1 MRVLHQGLG
10 SYEAKARRSIL
21 HEFVAMLLAILMICP
36 PLQAQQG
43 VARVAPSDL
52 AAQNN
57 SRVAA
62 SAAQVREVLQKDP
75 GLMVELKGW
84 VAKEATERGQ
94 IVNDSDLTDQAIYDR
109 LAIDS
114 EFRSVATR
122 LLQRYGYLLPKLNP
136 ESDAAKEEELVRQA
150 RAQRIAKR
158 IDEKDTEEALRTQ
171 TRRTRLDRRSAQEL
185 AEDQETQ
192 DRSSLPRERRQE
204 QDNVSPPD
212 GLPDGIPLDL
222 QDKAALR
229 QAARNP
235 TDESGISP
243 SRLAQTGRDS
253 DLSYLPLLRRSTDT
267 LLSATSGTALAEES
281 RLARPEMPLG
291 AGLAPYSTAEVRPSF
306 PESRSYRGHARAS
319 ELRRGERERSGE
331 ELSPY
336 VPRPSP
342 YADIPSLYDMYRQVR
357 TQPGELRRFGADVFR
372 PDAQYSEALPMDLP
386 VGPDYVVGPGD
397 GLAIDL
403 WGSVSQRL
411 YRTVDREGR
420 LALPE
425 VGPVLVSGRTLGEV
439 QQALQKILRTQFR
452 DVSADVSLSR
462 LRAVRVYVVG
472 DVKEPGAYD
481 VSSLSTPLN
490 ALFGAGGP
498 TDRGSLRLLRHYR
511 GKQLVQEVDVYDLL
525 LRGVRSD
532 IQRLENGDTVLVPPV
547 GAKVTVEGAVRRPAI
562 YELRTEKTL
571 ADVLEM
577 AGGILPTATLRNIQV
592 QRLEA
597 HEKRTMMSV
606 DIPETQDNQAITKKL
621 ESFAI
626 RDGDE
631 VRIFPIAPYNQDAVF
646 LQGHVLRPGR
656 YSYRPGMKLT
666 DLVPAFADLLPEPAT
681 KYAEIIR
688 LNPPDYQP
696 SVESFNLAAALTNPA
711 SAPELRPLDTVRVF
725 GRYDFE
731 NAPTVYVGGEVRN
744 PGLYRTSGEVHVRDA
759 IHLAGGLTPDALL
772 DDAQIFRY
780 LPDSKL
786 KIMSLNLK
794 EAIGGNP
801 IDNILL
807 QPRDLLV
814 IHRNPAKAD
823 PPSVYIKGEV
833 DKPGRYPLTTNL
845 RVADL
850 IRLSGGFKR
859 SADTESADLTHYLVE
874 GQKQPAGEHLEVQIA
889 AALAGDSKND
899 IPLRDGD
906 VLTIRQIPGWNDIG
920 ATVSVRGE
928 VQHPGSYAI
937 QVGEKL
943 SSVLKRAGGFLPSAY
958 PRGLVFERAD
968 VRELQEKSR
977 QELIQRLRKEAGSF
991 NESLQQSAAEQAAL
1005 QQAAL
1010 EHRRRA
1016 IEALEQTPTTG
1027 RMVVRLRTNLAGF
1040 ENSPDDIE
1048 LRNGDSIFI
1057 PKRPEFVLVNGQVYN
1072 SNAITYRPGR
1082 NAAWYLRQAGGPT
1095 SQANKKDIFIVR
1107 ANGSIA
1113 SGKGEGWWSGNVL
1126 STQIEPGDMIVVP
1139 EKAIGGST
1147 VWKNLLSL
1155 AQIAQSGAI
1164 AALIVTR

>member
-1 MRVLHQGLG
+1 MPDLRSGPD
-10 SYEAKARRSIL
+10 EAMARSGVVRQ
-21 HEFVAMLLAILMICP
+21 FVAMALAVLMVCP
-36 PLQAQQG
+36 AMQAQQPTQAQQHLTQAVG
-43 VARVAPSDL
+43 SDL

-62 SAAQVREVLQKDP
+62 SPTQIREVLQKDP
-75 GLMVELKGW
+75 GLMVELKRW
-84 VAKEATERGQ
+84 VAKEATDRGQ

-109 LAIDS
+109 LTGDT

-136 ESDAAKEEELVRQA
+136 ESDAAKEEELARQVRQA
-150 RAQRIAKR
+150 RALRLAQESPRA
-158 IDEKDTEEALRTQ
+158 EEQ
-171 TRRTRLDRRSAQEL
+171 QRTRFDRGGLQE
-185 AEDQETQ
+185 
-192 DRSSLPRERRQE
+192 RLPRERSQE
-204 QDNVSPPD
+204 VVPLPEGVPESVPPD
-212 GLPDGIPLDL
+212 LRE
-222 QDKAALR
+222 KAALL

-235 TDESGISP
+235 NEELGNASLQAMRSG
-243 SRLAQTGRDS
+243 LDS
-253 DLSYLPLLRRSTDT
+253 DLPYLQRPSDGQ
-267 LLSATSGTALAEES
+267 LSAATAAAIASESPITSIETPAESALATSSYTEPRSSFSSGS
-281 RLARPEMPLG
+281 RPYRRPERSSETRTTGSIP
-291 AGLAPYSTAEVRPSF
+291 SAEEPSA
-306 PESRSYRGHARAS
+306 YVARA
-319 ELRRGERERSGE
+319 
-331 ELSPY
+331 
-336 VPRPSP
+336 SP

-357 TQPGELRRFGADVFR
+357 ARPGELKRFGADVFR
-372 PDAQYSEALPMDLP
+372 SDSQYSEAIPMDLP

-403 WGSVSQRL
+403 WGSVSRRL

-439 QQALQKILRTQFR
+439 QEALQKILRTQFR

-462 LRAVRVYVVG
+462 LRSVRVYVVG
-472 DVKEPGAYD
+472 DAEEPGAYD

-490 ALFGAGGP
+490 ALFAARGP
-498 TDRGSLRLLRHYR
+498 TVRGSLRILRHYR

-532 IQRLENGDTVLVPPV
+532 LQRLENGDTVLVPPM
-547 GAKVTVEGAVRRPAI
+547 GAKVTVEGAVRRPAV

-571 ADVLEM
+571 ADVLAM

-597 HEKRTMMSV
+597 HEKRTMISV
-606 DIPETQDNQAITKKL
+606 DIPETQDNEAITKKL

-626 RDGDE
+626 RDADE
-631 VRIFPIAPYNQDAVF
+631 VHIFPIAPYNQDAVF

-666 DLVPAFADLLPEPAT
+666 DLVRSFADLMPEPAA

-688 LNPPDYQP
+688 LNPPDYRP
-696 SVESFNLAAALTNPA
+696 SVESFDLAAALTNP
-711 SAPELRPLDTVRVF
+711 SAVPELQPMDTVRVF

-731 NAPTVYVGGEVRN
+731 SAPTVLVGGEVRS
-744 PGLYRTSGEVHVRDA
+744 PGLYRTSGQIHVRDA

-772 DDAQIFRY
+772 DSAQIFRY
-780 LPDSKL
+780 MPDSKL
-786 KIMSLNLK
+786 KIMSVNLN
-794 EAIGGNP
+794 EAIAGNP

-823 PPSVYIKGEV
+823 PPSVYVKGEV

-845 RVADL
+845 RLTDL
-850 IRLSGGFKR
+850 IHLAGGFKR
-859 SADTESADLTHYLVE
+859 SAYTESADLTRYLVQGE
-874 GQKQPAGEHLEVQIA
+874 KQAVGEHLEIQIA
-889 AALAGDSKND
+889 AALAGDPKND

-920 ATVSVRGE
+920 ATVTVRGE
-928 VQHPGSYAI
+928 MQHPGTYAI

-943 SSVLKRAGGFLPSAY
+943 SSVLRRAGGFLPSAY

-968 VRELQEKSR
+968 VRQLQEKSR
-977 QELIQRLRKEAGSF
+977 QELIQRLRQESGSF
-991 NESLQQSAAEQAAL
+991 KASLQQSAAEQAAL

-1010 EHRRRA
+1010 EQRRRA
-1016 IEALEQTPTTG
+1016 IEALEQAPATG
-1027 RMVVRLRTNLAGF
+1027 RMVVRLRSNLAEF
-1040 ENSPDDIE
+1040 ERSPDDIE

-1057 PKRPEFVLVNGQVYN
+1057 PKRPDFVLVNGQVYN
-1072 SNAITYRPGR
+1072 SNAVTYRPGR
-1082 NAAWYLRQAGGPT
+1082 NAGWYLRQAGGPT
-1095 SQANKKDIFIVR
+1095 DQANKKAIFVVR
-1107 ANGSIA
+1107 ANGSIT

-1147 VWKNLLSL
+1147 AWRNLLSL

-1164 AALIVTR
+1164 AALIVAR